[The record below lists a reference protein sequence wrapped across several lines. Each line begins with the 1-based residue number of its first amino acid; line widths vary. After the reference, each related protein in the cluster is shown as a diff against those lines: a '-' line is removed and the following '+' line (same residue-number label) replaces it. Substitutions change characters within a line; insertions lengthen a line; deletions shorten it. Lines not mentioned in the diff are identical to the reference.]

1 MGSSNF
7 LKATIA
13 FILTQYV
20 GIIEKVQALDNN
32 YFEACWDL
40 ELSDEDMFCY
50 GAVNWKIDE
59 DTYYNQVE

>member
-7 LKATIA
+7 LKVTIA
-13 FILTQYV
+13 FILLQYV
-20 GIIEKVQALDNN
+20 GIDRVKALDNN

-40 ELSDEDMFCY
+40 ELADEDMFCS